1 MKYEYTGAEKI
12 AVTTAFAGAVMVI
25 IMPFFSIPF
34 HVPYPS
40 WALTPMEHGI
50 YLFFVSVFVLIVG
63 APVSIIAIRQKRR
76 KLGWLSLIGCVF
88 MWPLGV
94 AASFFVAFLFG
105 ENINIH

>member
-12 AVTTAFAGAVMVI
+12 AVITALAGAVMVT

-40 WALTPMEHGI
+40 WALTPMEYGI
-50 YLFFVSVFVLIVG
+50 YLFFVSVLVVVVG
-63 APVSIIAIRQKRR
+63 APASIIAIRQKRR

-88 MWPLGV
+88 IWPLGV
-94 AASFFVAFLFG
+94 AACFFVAFLFG
-105 ENINIH
+105 EHINIH